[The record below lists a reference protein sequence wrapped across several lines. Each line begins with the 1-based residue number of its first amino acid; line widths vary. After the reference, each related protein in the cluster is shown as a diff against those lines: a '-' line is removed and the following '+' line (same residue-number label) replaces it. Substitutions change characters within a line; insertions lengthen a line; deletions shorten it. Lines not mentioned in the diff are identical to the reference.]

1 MDARVPGILLSG
13 RRRSLCVCRSDHY
26 KTCVTPSR
34 EGAGMG
40 PAWLEGWAVLATGR
54 LLLSA
59 ASPRVALCP
68 RRGPGSATVP
78 LAGRLP
84 AGSANGGRGLGRGE
98 PSASVGIATRNTL
111 SAHHSLTPVPSGALG
126 TPRSRG
132 RPPPP
137 PPPQLP
143 ETACPL
149 PSTGKLCPALNVK
162 RPDPGLLWPFLLLKD
177 LSKL

>member
-1 MDARVPGILLSG
+1 
-13 RRRSLCVCRSDHY
+13 
-26 KTCVTPSR
+26 
-34 EGAGMG
+34 MG

-137 PPPQLP
+137 APTTAPRDCLSPSFDWEAVSSFEC
-143 ETACPL
+143 ETSRPWL
-149 PSTGKLCPALNVK
+149 ALA
-162 RPDPGLLWPFLLLKD
+162 
-177 LSKL
+177 LSFT